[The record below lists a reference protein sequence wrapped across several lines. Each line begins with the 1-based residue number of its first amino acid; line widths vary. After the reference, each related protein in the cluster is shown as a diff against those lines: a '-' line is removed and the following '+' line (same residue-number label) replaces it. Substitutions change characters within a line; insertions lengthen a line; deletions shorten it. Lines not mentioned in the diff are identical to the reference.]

1 MPSSAC
7 QDRQKLRSAL
17 RAPADE
23 PPLSRQAKL
32 DRTPG
37 SSSGHF
43 MYFAFGSNLLKERLH
58 LANPSATFFSIGRL
72 KDYKLNFGLS
82 DSHTGS
88 EWHGGAA
95 TIEACPGAEVWGV
108 IWTLSN
114 EHLSSLDNQEGV
126 SVGIYSPQEVSVE
139 TDDGVILCRTYQMN
153 GFHPCPPSPQY
164 KQVVCMGARRSGL
177 PMEYQKKLEEIQTN
191 NYSGPSILDQIKI
204 E

>member
-1 MPSSAC
+1 SIFTFTLEFILYDLFSSCHTFLLNKVLKKSDYPNGVVLPANHRKC
-7 QDRQKLRSAL
+7 GCHAEFCLPRSAE
-17 RAPADE
+17 A
-23 PPLSRQAKL
+23 Q
-32 DRTPG
+32 
-37 SSSGHF
+37 
-43 MYFAFGSNLLKERLH
+43 
-58 LANPSATFFSIGRL
+58 
-72 KDYKLNFGLS
+72 KDYKLNFGLP

-153 GFHPCPPSPQY
+153 GFQPCPPSPQY
-164 KQVVCMGARRSGL
+164 KQVVCMGAKRGGL

>member
-37 SSSGHF
+37 SYTS
-43 MYFAFGSNLLKERLH
+43 LCLQ
-58 LANPSATFFSIGRL
+58 
-72 KDYKLNFGLS
+72 DYKLNFGLS

>member
-1 MPSSAC
+1 MFTVIVAGGFTIKNII
-7 QDRQKLRSAL
+7 R
-17 RAPADE
+17 
-23 PPLSRQAKL
+23 LSLFFLQSL
-32 DRTPG
+32 NMSG

-72 KDYKLNFGLS
+72 KGYKLNFGLP

-164 KQVVCMGARRSGL
+164 KQVVCMGAKRSGL
-177 PMEYQKKLEEIQTN
+177 PMEYQKKLEEILTN